1 MFSTFTTVSVITK
14 TNPSLHFDAKFPT
27 AYYIFKISTVSLIVV
42 LIVSFII
49 HSFYIFR
56 QWHLVINRNK
66 FFYLFST
73 YFIIFQVFVVL
84 SSHFQ
89 SYDNNGLKLLFILA
103 MYNFYIL
110 VLQNMWRITPK
121 GFDEAKN
128 IFDIKRP
135 GMIDFKNSPDLGA
148 RDNELDYFKDSVKV
162 QIVSEAERKTDES
175 FDASKESEDDTRSV
189 QNVKI
194 IRKNKKE
201 EIAEKNLRLNF
212 KIKNRLSSFN
222 Q

>member
-1 MFSTFTTVSVITK
+1 
-14 TNPSLHFDAKFPT
+14 
-27 AYYIFKISTVSLIVV
+27 
-42 LIVSFII
+42 
-49 HSFYIFR
+49 
-56 QWHLVINRNK
+56 
-66 FFYLFST
+66 
-73 YFIIFQVFVVL
+73 
-84 SSHFQ
+84 
-89 SYDNNGLKLLFILA
+89 
-103 MYNFYIL
+103 
-110 VLQNMWRITPK
+110 MWRITPK